1 MNGKISREV
10 NILRWTNTLTKVKR
24 LFNTANEV
32 RPNLNLSI
40 EIMDQLTTLAC
51 VNTLLTMLIP

>member
-1 MNGKISREV
+1 M
-10 NILRWTNTLTKVKR
+10 LTKVKR

-40 EIMDQLTTLAC
+40 EIMNQLTTLAC
-51 VNTLLTMLIP
+51 VNALLTMLIP

>member
-1 MNGKISREV
+1 M
-10 NILRWTNTLTKVKR
+10 LTKVKR

-51 VNTLLTMLIP
+51 VNSTKLTELGT